1 MKKNLGL
8 FSPIVFVAMTV
19 AFTSCKHTTL
29 ADRAAKDAQDFTE
42 RYCPTPVQDMQRL
55 DSVTFD
61 RATLTLCY
69 HYRLSGN
76 ADNMDAIKLA
86 RGKIKKA
93 LLEDLKND
101 TQVKAYKDAGYN
113 FRYIFYSE
121 KSNSVLMDEK
131 FSKNNYK

>member
-1 MKKNLGL
+1 M
-8 FSPIVFVAMTV
+8 
-19 AFTSCKHTTL
+19 
-29 ADRAAKDAQDFTE
+29 AKL
-42 RYCPTPVQDMQRL
+42 TP
-55 DSVTFD
+55 
-61 RATLTLCY
+61 

-121 KSNSVLMDEK
+121 KSKSVLMDEK

>member
-1 MKKNLGL
+1 MKKNLYL
-8 FSPIVFVAMTV
+8 IFFTVFIVLTV

-42 RYCPTPVQDMQRL
+42 RYCPTPVQNMQRL
-55 DSVTFD
+55 DSITFD

-69 HYRLSGN
+69 HYQLSGS
-76 ADNMDAIKLA
+76 ADNLDAIKLV

-101 TQVKAYKDAGYN
+101 TRVKTYKDAGYN

-121 KSNSVLMDEK
+121 KSKSVLMEEK